1 MHVCTPTEHNTTYDL
16 FEDLNMQQ
24 KSKELVSSEAYL
36 KQTLNLE
43 FVEVEK
49 IQKQNKQIRLLT
61 A

>member
-1 MHVCTPTEHNTTYDL
+1 MHVCTPREHTIYDL